1 LCSSCIDTQKIGKPS
16 PLTGK
21 DLVQTF
27 GKLFPLGVVLVFVGM
42 ILTMIASIL
51 SVPSGGGV
59 IIVFPFLIGTV
70 SETTALAIIVIF
82 VIISLVIMFLPW
94 ILGPR
99 RVLRAFE
106 RMVDLKSEDLQ
117 PKEVKERVG
126 GEIEDYLI
134 TLKMPGFKEEDIEVR
149 VFNNDLIVQA
159 FKDGETFRKTY
170 EMPRDFEP
178 EGVKY
183 NYDAGFLIIKVSLK
197 RKEEV

>member
-1 LCSSCIDTQKIGKPS
+1 M
-16 PLTGK
+16 
-21 DLVQTF
+21 
-27 GKLFPLGVVLVFVGM
+27 VFVGM